1 LLYAA
6 AITEH
11 TVILSKEV
19 IKKPLENFEKVLEYV
34 RKYENER
41 KTPNEKFIFDIR
53 TDIKA
58 LYDIFTIAI
67 YGFTYIPETEETKNL
82 KA

>member
-11 TVILSKEV
+11 TVILSKV
-19 IKKPLENFEKVLEYV
+19 VTKKPLEYFEKVLEYV

-53 TDIKA
+53 TDLKA
-58 LYDIFTIAI
+58 LYDIFYIAI
-67 YGFTYIPETEETKNL
+67 HGVVFRPTSTMT
-82 KA
+82 

>member
-11 TVILSKEV
+11 TVILN
-19 IKKPLENFEKVLEYV
+19 IKTPKIPLENFEKVLEYV

-53 TDIKA
+53 TDTKA
-58 LYDIFTIAI
+58 LYDIFSIAI
-67 YGFTYIPETEETKNL
+67 YGITFIP
-82 KA
+82 

>member
-11 TVILSKEV
+11 TVILSKET
-19 IKKPLENFEKVLEYV
+19 IKKPLENFEIVLEYV

-41 KTPNEKFIFDIR
+41 KNPNEKFIFDIR
-53 TDIKA
+53 KDIKA
-58 LYDIFTIAI
+58 LYDIFNIAI
-67 YGFTYIPETEETKNL
+67 YGVTFIPESE
-82 KA
+82 